1 MMRKISEI
9 LENLANNFLGL
20 LIFLFMCIIL
30 IVAGIG
36 DVIMSI
42 LGFNDDDDDEED

>member
-42 LGFNDDDDDEED
+42 LGFNDEEDKED

>member
-1 MMRKISEI
+1 MMRKISEM

-20 LIFLFMCIIL
+20 IIFLFMCIIL

-36 DVIMSI
+36 DMFMSI
-42 LGFNDDDDDEED
+42 LGFNNDDDEED